1 MKYLFSSIIMA
12 IVLVSCANTKEIMDN
27 SQNSESSEFK
37 NVTKDDSLFAYIK
50 RGACYGKCPTYEIKI
65 YNSGF
70 AELTG
75 TRAVDLIGEYTTT
88 ISKDKMIALLE
99 KAKSIGYQNMDDVYD
114 DPMITDL
121 PETKTSIIING
132 KRKSIRRRVNFPME
146 ILKFEELF
154 DQLLES
160 EKWTKTDAED
170 KSE

>member
-1 MKYLFSSIIMA
+1 MA